1 MRVSAKAEYA
11 CRAML
16 ELARCYKAQEVVQI
30 NDIAAHQDIPKQYLV
45 QILLQLQRAGLVKS
59 KRGAAGGYTLAKP
72 PSEISLGDVMRTTD
86 GPLVA
91 IESLEE
97 HQGAANGGRHSLE
110 SHSALREVWQDVQDQ
125 VSRVVDNISFED
137 ICRRAEKSTMMY
149 YI

>member
-16 ELARCYKAQEVVQI
+16 ELSRCYKVLEVIQI
-30 NDIAAHQDIPKQYLV
+30 HDIATRQDIPKKYLV

-72 PSEISLGDVMRTTD
+72 PSEISLGDVLRTTD

-97 HQGAANGGRHSLE
+97 HGAGNGRRPLE
-110 SHSALREVWQDVQDQ
+110 AHSALREVWQDVQEQ
-125 VSRVVDNISFED
+125 VSRVVDSISFED
-137 ICRRAEKSTMMY
+137 ICRRADKSTMMY

>member
-16 ELARCYKAQEVVQI
+16 ELARCYKVSEVVQI
-30 NDIAAHQDIPKQYLV
+30 QDIAVRQNIPRKYLV

-59 KRGAAGGYTLAKP
+59 KRGASGGYMLAKP

-97 HQGAANGGRHSLE
+97 HRGARNGGQAFE
-110 SHSALREVWQDVQDQ
+110 AHSALREVWQDVQDR
-125 VSRVVDNISFED
+125 VSGVVDSISFED
-137 ICRRAEKSTMMY
+137 ICRRAEKSRMMY